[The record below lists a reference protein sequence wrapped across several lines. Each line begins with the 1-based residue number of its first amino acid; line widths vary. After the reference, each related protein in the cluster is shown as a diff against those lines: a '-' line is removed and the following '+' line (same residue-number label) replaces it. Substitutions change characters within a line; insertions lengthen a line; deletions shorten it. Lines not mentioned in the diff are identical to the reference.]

1 MFKLLTSPSFSLASC
16 INSFPSCSWLW
27 RSVSISPDSRQ
38 PTGNLDDPWKCSNC
52 WSLGL
57 CCHTGLSRN
66 AYTKRLALCQ
76 SATKSLGR
84 LSGLRWKER
93 LLCSNLSSSPFSLT
107 KQQQQSTLTLD
118 LDHLGGDNGP
128 FVMSFGDSCAK
139 LPKNRE
145 TQFPKNRWR
154 ACCFGK
160 GHVVARMA
168 ATTICPYA
176 TDWYKGNKTWTT
188 FWKQK
193 MHLWDTTSWPLA
205 KQKLSPPK
213 GIPTSVQNLP
223 QQMGCSS
230 PAPQKARNAPAMNLV
245 QSLGTS
251 F

>member
-1 MFKLLTSPSFSLASC
+1 MFKLLPVQVSVWLHASIHFLLVVGSDDLSL
-16 INSFPSCSWLW
+16 FHLTHG
-27 RSVSISPDSRQ
+27 Q

-57 CCHTGLSRN
+57 CCHAGLSGN

-145 TQFPKNRWR
+145 TQFPTR
-154 ACCFGK
+154 
-160 GHVVARMA
+160 VESSL
-168 ATTICPYA
+168 
-176 TDWYKGNKTWTT
+176 
-188 FWKQK
+188 FWKRTCCCK
-193 MHLWDTTSWPLA
+193 NGGYDYMSICYWL
-205 KQKLSPPK
+205 
-213 GIPTSVQNLP
+213 I
-223 QQMGCSS
+223 
-230 PAPQKARNAPAMNLV
+230 
-245 QSLGTS
+245 
-251 F
+251 